1 MKEQNF
7 KMPLDVKL
15 SVYFCLV
22 IVSSLA
28 HSLYGA
34 VGSTEDTDRVTPT
47 EELLEEA
54 FEEQGYYLQRLFLE
68 YGRNGTLTYEGLQN
82 LLGSLGLGE
91 VSVLEIKHGV
101 VKHSFPGLAHIHQH
115 LKEDHHHHPVPH
127 QPSSTAA
134 FNKLSELETNRAKPT
149 TTAPAVKA
157 VMPRSPHLEADLQPT
172 ASLAGEKPSHLSD
185 HPTKNH
191 LHENCLNVTQLLW
204 NFGLD
209 RASHITPAHF
219 TFLCPALLY
228 QIDSGV
234 CLRHTDLHKEEDGNS
249 VAFLKAL
256 GWASVALLVISMP
269 SLMAL
274 GMTPLIPAAA
284 LRTFL
289 CPMAA
294 MAVGTLCGDALL
306 HLMPHANSGPHMDHH
321 DAVLKGLSVLGGLYL
336 LFVFESVLGLRHS
349 YKKSKKRKQH
359 LTEGREMEALEGSS
373 APEHSGIPESGHSHS
388 HTPPNR
394 SLSDLRTIAW
404 MVVMGDGIHNL
415 TDGLA
420 IGVAFSQSLTG
431 GLSTTIA
438 VFCHELPHELGD
450 LAVLLAAGWPV
461 RRLALFSLLSA
472 LLGYIGVLTGTVLG
486 HHWAQHSPWILTLTA
501 GVFLYIALTDMMP
514 EMLHGDQGSAS
525 PLGRFLLQGIGLLAG
540 GAIMLC
546 IALFEENLSVNLGDG

>member
-1 MKEQNF
+1 
-7 KMPLDVKL
+7 MPLDFKL
-15 SVYFCLV
+15 SVYFSLLV
-22 IVSSLA
+22 ISSTQASPA
-28 HSLYGA
+28 HSHYNA
-34 VGSTEDTDRVTPT
+34 AESTKDNNQVTPT
-47 EELLEEA
+47 EERLEEA

-68 YGRNGTLTYEGLQN
+68 YGSNGTLTYEGLQK

-91 VSVLEIKHGV
+91 VSVLEIRHGM
-101 VKHSFPGLAHIHQH
+101 VKHSSPSLAQIHQH
-115 LKEDHHHHPVPH
+115 LKEDHHHHPH
-127 QPSSTAA
+127 QPSSSAPV
-134 FNKLSELETNRAKPT
+134 NKVSEPEPFKAKATMST
-149 TTAPAVKA
+149 TEVEVVT
-157 VMPRSPHLEADLQPT
+157 RGSSRRGDDLQPT
-172 ASLAGEKPSHLSD
+172 APLGTEEPLLLSD

-209 RASHITPAHF
+209 QTSHITPAHF

-234 CLRHTDLHKEEDGNS
+234 CLHHTDPHTQEAGNS
-249 VAFLKAL
+249 VAFLRAL
-256 GWASVALLVISMP
+256 GWASVALLVISLP

-274 GMTPLIPAAA
+274 GLTPLIPPAA

-306 HLMPHANSGPHMDHH
+306 HLLPHANSGPHSDHH

-336 LFVFESVLGLRHS
+336 LFVLESVLELRHS
-349 YKKSKKRKQH
+349 YKKSKKRKQKAA
-359 LTEGREMEALEGSS
+359 EDRENREMEALEGSS
-373 APEHSGIPESGHSHS
+373 APEHAVIPESGHGHS
-388 HTPPNR
+388 HAPPDR
-394 SLSDLRTIAW
+394 SSSGLRTIAW
-404 MVVMGDGIHNL
+404 MVIMGDGIHNL

-420 IGVAFSQSLTG
+420 IGVAFSQSLAG

-472 LLGYIGVLTGTVLG
+472 LLGYVGVLTGTILG
-486 HHWAQHSPWILTLTA
+486 YQWARHSPWILTLTA
-501 GVFLYIALTDMMP
+501 GVFLYVALTDMMP
-514 EMLHGDQGSAS
+514 EMLHGDRGSAS
-525 PLGRFLLQGIGLLAG
+525 PLGSFLLQSVGLLAG
-540 GAIMLC
+540 AAIMLC

>member
-1 MKEQNF
+1 
-7 KMPLDVKL
+7 MPLDFKRC
-15 SVYFCLV
+15 VYFCFV
-22 IVSSLA
+22 IISSIQTSLA
-28 HSLYGA
+28 HSHYN
-34 VGSTEDTDRVTPT
+34 TDESMKDNNQVTPT
-47 EELLEEA
+47 EEHLEEA

-68 YGRNGTLTYEGLQN
+68 YGSNGTLTYEGLQK

-91 VSVLEIKHGV
+91 VSVLEIRHGV
-101 VKHSFPGLAHIHQH
+101 VKHSSPSLAHIHQH
-115 LKEDHHHHPVPH
+115 LKEDHHHHPP
-127 QPSSTAA
+127 QPSSTAPL
-134 FNKLSELETNRAKPT
+134 NKVSEPETFKAKATMST
-149 TTAPAVKA
+149 TDVK
-157 VMPRSPHLEADLQPT
+157 VVQRGSSGRGDDLQPT
-172 ASLAGEKPSHLSD
+172 ASLGTERPLLFSD

-209 RASHITPAHF
+209 QASHITPAHF

-234 CLRHTDLHKEEDGNS
+234 CLRHTDPDMQEAGNS
-249 VAFLKAL
+249 VAFLRAL
-256 GWASVALLVISMP
+256 GWASVALLVISLP
-269 SLMAL
+269 SLVAL
-274 GMTPLIPAAA
+274 GLTPLIPPAA

-306 HLMPHANSGPHMDHH
+306 HLLPHANSGAHSDHH

-349 YKKSKKRKQH
+349 CKKKKKRKQNAA
-359 LTEGREMEALEGSS
+359 EGREMEALEGSPT
-373 APEHSGIPESGHSHS
+373 PEHSVIPESGHGHS
-388 HTPPNR
+388 HTPLDR
-394 SLSDLRTIAW
+394 SSSGLSTIAW
-404 MVVMGDGIHNL
+404 MVIMGDGIHNL

-450 LAVLLAAGWPV
+450 LAVLLTAGWPV

-472 LLGYIGVLTGTVLG
+472 LLGYMGVLTGTVLG
-486 HHWAQHSPWILTLTA
+486 HQWAQHSPWILTLTA
-501 GVFLYIALTDMMP
+501 GVFLYVALTDMMP
-514 EMLHGDQGSAS
+514 EMLHGDRGSMS
-525 PLGRFLLQGIGLLAG
+525 PLSCFLLQSVGLLTG

-546 IALFEENLSVNLGDG
+546 IALFEENLSVSLGDG